1 MTRAATARPFL
12 YPYNT
17 TPMAKDLMVDLETLG
32 TTGDA
37 VILSIGAVKFD
48 LEKGTIEKDGFYASV
63 SVESNLARN
72 RRISE
77 DTLIWW
83 FKQEAAAQAV
93 FHEPKE
99 TLETALVQLSDWI
112 GTDDYAV
119 WSNGASFDIPMLEH
133 AYTQHCIEIPW
144 KFWNSRCHRTYRA
157 LPGAKAV
164 VAQQQGVKHNALADA
179 YNQAQHA
186 IDIHKALFGKPAV
199 KPATKKAA
207 KA

>member
-1 MTRAATARPFL
+1 MS
-12 YPYNT
+12 
-17 TPMAKDLMVDLETLG
+17 KDLMIDLETLG

-48 LEKGTIEKDGFYASV
+48 IEKGTIESDGFYRSI
-63 SVESNLARN
+63 SVESNLALR

-99 TLETALVQLSDWI
+99 TLGYALVELSDWV
-112 GTDDYAV
+112 GTDDYTV

-133 AYTQHCIEIPW
+133 AYTQCGTEIPW
-144 KFWNSRCHRTYRA
+144 KFWNSRCHRTLRA

-164 VAQQQGVKHNALADA
+164 PIKQSGVKHNALADA
-179 YNQAQHA
+179 YTQAQHA
-186 IDIHKALFGKPAV
+186 IDIHKALFGAKPAV
-199 KPATKKAA
+199 KAAAKKA